1 MEEIVIFMHRL
12 KMWRRCVAWISQ
24 VTMTLMQ
31 KKCVVRAEV
40 EDQVDTKQSISVLY
54 CRFLKRRLY
63 QLNTKLQ
70 SLNCLK
76 EHASIFTI
84 IKQTQRDMV
93 VIHIR
98 INLDAEN
105 TMIEI
110 SIQSK
115 CVAIVEEGEQVIA
128 FVKYIILEGFQ

>member
-1 MEEIVIFMHRL
+1 MNDYPMKSE
-12 KMWRRCVAWISQ
+12 RRIDPYQS
-24 VTMTLMQ
+24 
-31 KKCVVRAEV
+31 RANLNPPN
-40 EDQVDTKQSISVLY
+40 DGKNDYSILNLDYFS
-54 CRFLKRRLY
+54 KRRLY

-84 IKQTQRDMV
+84 IKQTQRDIV

-115 CVAIVEEGEQVIA
+115 CVAIVEEGE
-128 FVKYIILEGFQ
+128 